1 MRTISQRAPWT
12 MSRHATLRPGE
23 QSLALVEEPAA
34 VAMLCSN
41 FFTLALL
48 NVGGRR
54 EAGSEPLRKGIVEPE
69 RSWHLQ

>member
-1 MRTISQRAPWT
+1 ML
-12 MSRHATLRPGE
+12 RHATLRPGE

-34 VAMLCSN
+34 VAMPCSN

-54 EAGSEPLRKGIVEPE
+54 I
-69 RSWHLQ
+69 